1 MSDNR
6 HNNHDNNN
14 DSNTDNVGD
23 KYKNSMR
30 INKYL
35 AQCGLGAR
43 RKCDELVESGHI
55 FVNGKKITEL
65 GAKVNPDDKV
75 EYKGKLLRPVRKL
88 EYYAY
93 CKPRG
98 VMVTNS
104 DPEGRPTIYE
114 ELRRSGLDA
123 DLLKY
128 VGRLDYLSEGLL
140 LLTNDGDL
148 IHALTHPR
156 FQIKKIYI
164 VRTERPLSAGEIAK
178 LREGVESE
186 GQLLRAASVVQVDVK
201 QDQHWYEIALLE
213 GKNRQIRRM
222 LESIGHEVR
231 RLRRVA
237 FGSVKVNGMKAGAYR
252 KLTERELGGLKNTG
266 YKINL
271 K

>member
-1 MSDNR
+1 MK
-6 HNNHDNNN
+6 N
-14 DSNTDNVGD
+14 DS
-23 KYKNSMR
+23 SEPIR
-30 INKYL
+30 INRYL

-43 RKCDELVESGHI
+43 RKCDEIVVSGHI
-55 FVNGKKITEL
+55 YVNGQKTTDLSTKI
-65 GAKVNPDDKV
+65 GDADKV
-75 EYKGKLLRPVRKL
+75 EYKGKRLRPVKRL

-114 ELRRSGLDA
+114 TLRRDGLDA

-156 FQIKKIYI
+156 FRIKKVYL
-164 VRTERPLSAGEIAK
+164 VRTGRALESGEIEK
-178 LREGVESE
+178 LKSGVESE
-186 GQLLRAASVVQVDVK
+186 GQLLRAADVK
-201 QDQHWYEIALLE
+201 KIDVKPEQFWYEISLME

-222 LESIGHEVR
+222 LEGLGHEVR
-231 RLRRVA
+231 RLKRIA
-237 FGSVKVNGMKAGAYR
+237 FGSVKLGDMNGGEFR
-252 KLTERELGGLKNTG
+252 HLTEREIGGLKNAG
-266 YKINL
+266 FK

>member
-1 MSDNR
+1 MQDNKQG
-6 HNNHDNNN
+6 N
-14 DSNTDNVGD
+14 DKDGQGLT
-23 KYKNSMR
+23 R

-55 FVNGKKITEL
+55 YVNGQKVTEL
-65 GAKVNPDDKV
+65 GFKVNSKVDRV
-75 EYKGKLLRPVRKL
+75 EYKGRQLRPIRKL

-93 CKPRG
+93 CKPRE
-98 VMVTNS
+98 VMVTNK
-104 DPEGRPTIYE
+104 DPEGRLTIYE
-114 ELRRSGLDA
+114 ALRRDGLDA

-156 FQIKKIYI
+156 FAIKKVYR
-164 VRTERPLSAGEIAK
+164 VRIGRPLEPADIKK
-178 LREGVESE
+178 LIDGVESE
-186 GQLLRAASVVQVDVK
+186 GQLLRAASVDLINIK
-201 QDQHWYEIALLE
+201 DDQYWYEIALME

-222 LESIGHEVR
+222 LDGVGHEVR

-237 FGSVKVNGMKAGAYR
+237 FGSVKLGDMKAGEY
-252 KLTERELGGLKNTG
+252 RELTPREIGGLKNAG
-266 YKINL
+266 FKNR
-271 K
+271 

>member
-1 MSDNR
+1 MEK
-6 HNNHDNNN
+6 N
-14 DSNTDNVGD
+14 DI
-23 KYKNSMR
+23 R
-30 INKYL
+30 INTQNNGGGGPVRINRYL

-43 RKCDELVESGHI
+43 RKCDGIVEGGHI

-65 GAKVNPDDKV
+65 GVKVNPDTDKV
-75 EYKGKLLRPVRKL
+75 EYKGNLLRPIRKL

-114 ELRRSGLDA
+114 ELRKNGLDA

-140 LLTNDGDL
+140 LLTNDGGL

-156 FQIKKIYI
+156 FQIKKIYL
-164 VRTERPLSAGEIAK
+164 VRTGRPIDAPDISR
-178 LREGVESE
+178 LRDGVESE
-186 GQLLRAASVVQVDVK
+186 GQLLRAASVVPVDVK
-201 QDQHWYEIALLE
+201 QGQYWYEIALLE

-222 LESIGHEVR
+222 LEGIGHEVR

-237 FGSVKVNGMKAGAYR
+237 FGSVKLGDMNAGEYR
-252 KLTERELGGLKNTG
+252 RLTERETGGLKNAG
-266 YKINL
+266 YRNH
-271 K
+271 

>member
-1 MSDNR
+1 MQNNQGRLAKTGDDNK
-6 HNNHDNNN
+6 NH
-14 DSNTDNVGD
+14 V
-23 KYKNSMR
+23 R

-43 RKCDELVESGHI
+43 RKCDELVLTGHVI
-55 FVNGKKITEL
+55 VNGQKVTEL
-65 GAKVNPDDKV
+65 GFKVNPKADKV
-75 EYKGKLLRPVRKL
+75 EYKGKQLRPIRRL

-93 CKPRG
+93 CKPRE
-98 VMVTNS
+98 VMVTNK

-114 ELRRSGLDA
+114 TLRRDGLDA

-156 FQIKKIYI
+156 FAIKKVYR
-164 VRTERPLSAGEIAK
+164 VRIGRQLDQADIKK
-178 LREGVESE
+178 LIDGVESE
-186 GQLLRAASVVQVDVK
+186 GQLLRAASVNVIDVK
-201 QDQHWYEIALLE
+201 DDQHWYEIALME

-222 LESIGHEVR
+222 LEGVGHEVR

-237 FGSVKVNGMKAGAYR
+237 FGSVKLGDMKAGEYR
-252 KLTERELGGLKNTG
+252 ELTPRELGGLKNAG
-266 YKINL
+266 FKNH
-271 K
+271 

>member
-1 MSDNR
+1 MQNSEDN
-6 HNNHDNNN
+6 
-14 DSNTDNVGD
+14 GQ
-23 KYKNSMR
+23 MR

-55 FVNGKKITEL
+55 FVNGEKVTEL
-65 GAKVNPDDKV
+65 GAKVDPDADRV

-123 DLLKY
+123 NLLKY

-140 LLTNDGDL
+140 LLTNDGGL

-156 FQIKKIYI
+156 FQIKKVYI
-164 VRTERPLSAGEIAK
+164 IRTERPLSTGEIAK
-178 LREGVESE
+178 LKEGIESE
-186 GQLLRAASVVQVDVK
+186 GQLLRAASVSPVNIK
-201 QDQHWYEIALLE
+201 EAQHWYEIARME

-222 LESIGHEVR
+222 LEGIATRYAACAE
-231 RLRRVA
+231 
-237 FGSVKVNGMKAGAYR
+237 
-252 KLTERELGGLKNTG
+252 
-266 YKINL
+266 
-271 K
+271 

>member
-1 MSDNR
+1 MQ
-6 HNNHDNNN
+6 DNN
-14 DSNTDNVGD
+14 D
-23 KYKNSMR
+23 KGQMR

-65 GAKVNPDDKV
+65 GAKVDPDADKV

-140 LLTNDGDL
+140 LLTNDGGL

-164 VRTERPLSAGEIAK
+164 VRTERPLGAGEIAK
-178 LREGVESE
+178 LRDGIESE
-186 GQLLRAASVVQVDVK
+186 GQLLRAASVSQVDVK
-201 QDQHWYEIALLE
+201 QNQHWYEIALLE

-231 RLRRVA
+231 RLRRTA
-237 FGSVKVNGMKAGAYR
+237 FGSVKLGEMKAGEYR
-252 KLTERELGGLKNTG
+252 KLTERELGGLKNAG
-266 YKINL
+266 YKTN
-271 K
+271 

>member
-1 MSDNR
+1 MQ
-6 HNNHDNNN
+6 DNNN
-14 DSNTDNVGD
+14 DNNGPV
-23 KYKNSMR
+23 R

-43 RKCDELVESGHI
+43 RKCDEFVESGHI
-55 FVNGKKITEL
+55 FVNGKKVTEL
-65 GAKVNPDDKV
+65 GAKVNPGADRV
-75 EYKGKLLRPVRKL
+75 EYKGKLLRPVRRL
-88 EYYAY
+88 EYIAY

-104 DPEGRPTIYE
+104 DPEGRPTVYE
-114 ELRRSGLDA
+114 ELRKSGFDA

-140 LLTNDGDL
+140 LLTNDGEL

-156 FQIKKIYI
+156 FHIKKVYL
-164 VRTERPLSAGEIAK
+164 VRTGRQLDAGEVSK
-178 LREGVESE
+178 LRDGVESE

-201 QDQHWYEIALLE
+201 DGQCWYEIALME

-222 LESIGHEVR
+222 LEGIGHEVR

-237 FGSVKVNGMKAGAYR
+237 FGSVKLGDMNAGEYR
-252 KLTERELGGLKNTG
+252 RLTEREIGGLKNAG
-266 YKINL
+266 FKNR
-271 K
+271 

>member
-1 MSDNR
+1 MQNS
-6 HNNHDNNN
+6 N
-14 DSNTDNVGD
+14 DSGQ
-23 KYKNSMR
+23 MR
-30 INKYL
+30 INRYL

-55 FVNGKKITEL
+55 FVNGARITEL
-65 GAKVNPDDKV
+65 GAKVDPDADRV

-114 ELRRSGLDA
+114 ELRRGGLDA

-140 LLTNDGDL
+140 LLTNDGGL

-156 FQIKKIYI
+156 FQIKKIYL
-164 VRTERPLSAGEIAK
+164 VRTERPLGAGEISK
-178 LREGVESE
+178 LREGVESD
-186 GQLLRAASVVQVDVK
+186 GQLLRAASVSPVDVK
-201 QDQHWYEIALLE
+201 QGQHWYEIALME

-222 LESIGHEVR
+222 LEGIGHEVR

-237 FGSVKVNGMKAGAYR
+237 LGSVKLGDMKAGEYR
-252 KLTERELGGLKNTG
+252 QLTERELGGLKNAG
-266 YKINL
+266 YKSR
-271 K
+271 